1 MRSSVLGSIPDLAKN
16 CRQEE
21 SLEIFRRMCMIRYFE
36 IEVAKASEKGHIYC
50 PVYLSIGQESIASAV
65 SMVMKGSY
73 IFTQHRGHSAY
84 LAFGGDPV
92 KLMDELLGLPSGC
105 CGGMGGSPCI
115 QDPNIKMIGHEGL
128 IGEHIPIAVG
138 MALGAPG
145 EKVACFFGDG
155 AVDEGV
161 YHESINFASLHELPI
176 IFLCENNGLAVH
188 SSIEARQAFKIIEH
202 VSVYGISTTYCPE
215 GYDLMKV
222 HEVFS
227 GIVDDFRKD
236 RLPHFIEIKTFRY
249 VEHVGHGEDYD
260 DGYRSRDELE
270 AWRSKDPLVLNKE
283 LVDKFTPVIIKDID
297 DAVEFAETSPWPGR
311 EDLLSEVI

>member
-155 AVDEGV
+155 AVEEDYTYGGLG
-161 YHESINFASLHELPI
+161 FAATRKLPVLFI
-176 IFLCENNGLAVH
+176 CEDNDL
-188 SSIEARQAFKIIEH
+188 
-202 VSVYGISTTYCPE
+202 SVLTPT
-215 GYDLMKV
+215 
-222 HEVFS
+222 
-227 GIVDDFRKD
+227 KD
-236 RLPHFIEIKTFRY
+236 RRTWKLDDLARSFGMESVDITDNPWLVRHHALRMINNLPALINCRTTRIRW
-249 VEHVGHGEDYD
+249 HVGPGQ
-260 DGYRSRDELE
+260 DGPPEWDRFEQTKNELNALGLTKRAQE
-270 AWRSKDPLVLNKE
+270 IETDARHVAEELWKE
-283 LVDKFTPVIIKDID
+283 RLQT
-297 DAVEFAETSPWPGR
+297 
-311 EDLLSEVI
+311 LSAK